1 MLKIFSSLNM
11 TRAKQKDPFWTSYSD
26 LMTSLFFVMLV
37 LFIICLV
44 KVGKTNGELN
54 DKVIALDSL
63 NFTLNADNEDL
74 RNILQLES
82 QFKVLSE
89 SAALQYDPIKKM
101 FYAKDFQEKE
111 IFYPNDDKIK
121 EQYITVVDSV
131 GNDLLRIMQSLNQ
144 NKDYNYQ
151 MVIEGNAAIKWENLQ
166 SGNYNADD
174 VGMYHLSYR
183 RALALYLHWKS
194 KGIDFRK
201 YNTEIIIAGSGFNG
215 INRDEKVEDYNK
227 RFIIQIIP
235 KINRPKEKT
244 SSK

>member
-1 MLKIFSSLNM
+1 
-11 TRAKQKDPFWTSYSD
+11 
-26 LMTSLFFVMLV
+26 MLV